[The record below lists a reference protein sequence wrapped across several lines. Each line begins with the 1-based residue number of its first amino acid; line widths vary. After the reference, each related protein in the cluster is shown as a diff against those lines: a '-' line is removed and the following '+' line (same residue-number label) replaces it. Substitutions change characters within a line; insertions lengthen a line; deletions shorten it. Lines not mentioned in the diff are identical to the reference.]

1 MPGSGHSTDAVR
13 EQLKVFQDRGI
24 VIVVVS
30 NDDLHTVGSGAN
42 LIQLLRQRYERVRLD
57 LSGSREAD

>member
-1 MPGSGHSTDAVR
+1 VR